1 MGEGTTGARRR
12 RNPEQTR
19 GAIIDALLAAVKE
32 GIYAP
37 TVKDIAQRAG
47 ASERSIF
54 VHFTGIDDLRIAAV
68 DRQSEQV
75 EALIRTIDPEL
86 PLDRRI
92 DLVVEQ
98 SAGIFAL
105 QRHPRVLGLLES
117 QSLPALDARMRL
129 TDSRIRAALAHAFRT
144 ELTRSGEPDEQLLD
158 MIDATVGWPFRH
170 HLVARRGLS
179 RAAASAA
186 VRRALVALLDA
197 DHPVRSDFG

>member
-19 GAIIDALLAAVKE
+19 TAIIDALLAAVKE
-32 GIYAP
+32 GVFAP
-37 TVKDIAQRAG
+37 TAKDIAQRAG

-54 VHFTGIDDLRIAAV
+54 VHFPGIDELRVAAV

-75 EALIRTIDPEL
+75 EALIRAIDPEL
-86 PLDRRI
+86 PLDARI

-98 SAGIFAL
+98 SADIFAL
-105 QRHPRVLGLLES
+105 QRNPRVLGLLES
-117 QSLPALDARMRL
+117 HSLPAVDARMRL
-129 TDSRIRAALAHAFRT
+129 TDSRIRAALGHAFRA
-144 ELTRSGEPDEQLLD
+144 ELTRTGESDEELLD

-170 HLVARRGLS
+170 HLVERRGLS

-186 VRRALVALLDA
+186 VRRALAALLHA
-197 DHPVRSDFG
+197 DHPGRSDFG

>member
-1 MGEGTTGARRR
+1 MGEDTTGARRR

-37 TVKDIAQRAG
+37 TAKDIAQRAG

-86 PLDRRI
+86 SLDRRI
-92 DLVVEQ
+92 DLVIEQ
-98 SAGIFAL
+98 SADIFAL
-105 QRHPRVLGLLES
+105 QRNPRVLGLLES
-117 QSLPALDARMRL
+117 SSLPALDARMRL
-129 TDSRIRAALAHAFRT
+129 TDSRIRAALEHAFRT
-144 ELTRSGEPDEQLLD
+144 ELTRSGRPDEQLLD
-158 MIDATVGWPFRH
+158 LIDATVGWPYRH

-197 DHPVRSDFG
+197 DHAVRSDFG